1 MREGLPWW
9 LRGKDST
16 CQCRRHRFHP
26 RTGKV
31 LHAAEQL
38 SPCTAT
44 IQPVLQR
51 PGAAPTEPMGCN
63 YWSANALEPMLRSER
78 AAPAH
83 HSEREARTSAET
95 QDSQINPLFKKER
108 KKTAKGF
115 PGEVRPK
122 PWKMDREKV
131 WRGDWQRSGGEGV
144 PAAEEP
150 VTGTAERTARQVWQ
164 GPLWLEFRVGWW
176 SGQRRW
182 PHGVWIQPWTW
193 WAATG
198 GLWRKATHPGCF
210 ESDHPG
216 NRMWEGVE
224 GQPADEYSSPE
235 RLPRPHTTREKPI
248 LCNWAAFRP
257 DFFFLSLRSELTW
270 ESLLLQHSDVFM
282 QKWLLFLTNI
292 AVFGF
297 SPSSP

>member
-63 YWSANALEPMLRSER
+63 YWSANALEPMFRSER

-95 QDSQINPLFKKER
+95 QDSQINPFFKKER

-122 PWKMDREKV
+122 PWKMGREKV

-150 VTGTAERTARQVWQ
+150 VTGTAERTAHDRRD
-164 GPLWLEFRVGWW
+164 RVRSGWN
-176 SGQRRW
+176 SGWDDGAVR
-182 PHGVWIQPWTW
+182 GD
-193 WAATG
+193 
-198 GLWRKATHPGCF
+198 GLMGS
-210 ESDHPG
+210 ESNPELD
-216 NRMWEGVE
+216 
-224 GQPADEYSSPE
+224 GQPPEDSEGRLHIPVVLNQITQETGRGKEWKGNQLMNTPHLKDCPDHTPPEKNQYSVTE
-235 RLPRPHTTREKPI
+235 LHLDRI
-248 LCNWAAFRP
+248 
-257 DFFFLSLRSELTW
+257 FFSYP
-270 ESLLLQHSDVFM
+270 
-282 QKWLLFLTNI
+282 
-292 AVFGF
+292 FGQ
-297 SPSSP
+297 S